1 MYRIAI
7 CEDNDSDRQLLHRY
21 FENLSETAP
30 GTYQLT
36 DFSGGS
42 QFLNQTKAYQFHIVI
57 FDIEMPGI
65 SGIEAADDLRR
76 RDHSVIIIFTTSH
89 PGYVFSSF
97 SAEPLDYLLKPVKEN
112 EFREIILKSLDRI
125 RAENEKK
132 LTVSFGTDI
141 YSIPVNRIMFL
152 ESDRR
157 VLKAVTSDDKEYIFY
172 GKMNDIE
179 KTPVLSDFIRCHQSF
194 LVNPEYIS
202 RLTPDSIKMIDGR
215 SILVSRSKVKYV
227 RERYMHYVEELECH

>member
-7 CEDNDSDRQLLHRY
+7 CEDDDSDRKRLHRY
-21 FENLSETAP
+21 FENLFETTP

-42 QFLNQTKAYQFHIVI
+42 QFLNQTRAYQFHIVI

-65 SGIEAADDLRR
+65 SGIEAANDLRR

-97 SAEPLDYLLKPVKEN
+97 SVEPLDYLLKPVKETA
-112 EFREIILKSLDRI
+112 FREIILKSLDRI
-125 RAENEKK
+125 RAEDGKK
-132 LTVSFGTDI
+132 FTVSFGNEL
-141 YSIPVNRIMFL
+141 YSIPIKKIMFF
-152 ESDRR
+152 ESNRR
-157 VLKAVTSDDKEYIFY
+157 VLKAVTSDEKEYPFY
-172 GKMNDIE
+172 GKMNDLE

-202 RLTPDSIKMIDGR
+202 RLTPDSIRLINGC
-215 SILVSRSKVKYV
+215 SIIVSRSKVKYV
-227 RERYMHYVEELECH
+227 RERYMFYVGELDCH